1 VTAYVVSRLL
11 QAVVVL
17 WGVSVIVFALLR
29 LAPSDP
35 VTLMLA
41 ETASPEQI
49 AQARHSLG
57 LDQPIYAQY
66 LLFVGHALQG
76 DLGESL
82 FYKEPA
88 LAVILG
94 ALPRTLLL
102 GGVAFVLSVAVAVP
116 VGILSAVRRDTVW
129 DYLGIGLTLVGQA
142 TPPYWL
148 GIMLILLFSVNLHLL
163 PTSGS
168 FTPSHLV
175 LPAVT
180 LAAVLMPVV
189 TRLVRSGMLDV
200 LHEDYLRTARAK
212 GLPERTV
219 LSQHALRNMLIPL
232 VTVLGLQLPALLG
245 GAVII
250 EQVFSWPGVGQIA
263 VNAISSRDYPVVQAD
278 VLVVSAAFVFVNLLI
293 DLLYGWLDPRVRVRS
308 V

>member
-1 VTAYVVSRLL
+1 MTAYITSRLL
-11 QAVVVL
+11 QATVVL
-17 WGVSVIVFALLR
+17 WGVSVIVFSLLR

-41 ETASPEQI
+41 ETASPGQI
-49 AQARHSLG
+49 DEARHKLG
-57 LDQPIYAQY
+57 FDQPITTQY
-66 LLFVGHALQG
+66 LLFMSRALQG

-88 LAVILG
+88 LTVILG
-94 ALPRTLLL
+94 ALPRTLVL
-102 GGVAFVLSVAVAVP
+102 GGVAFVLSLAVAIP
-116 VGILSAVRRDTVW
+116 VGILSALHRDTVW
-129 DYLGIGLTLVGQA
+129 DYLGVGLALIGQA

-168 FTPSHLV
+168 FGPQHLV

-212 GLPERTV
+212 GLRERAV
-219 LSQHALRNMLIPL
+219 IGQHALRNMLIPL

-250 EQVFSWPGVGQIA
+250 EQVFGWPGVGQIA

-278 VLVVSAAFVFVNLLI
+278 VLVVSAAFVFVNLLV
-293 DLLYGWLDPRVRVRS
+293 DLTYAWLDPRIRVAAR
-308 V
+308 